1 MKYYVRSTDNME
13 RGQIYRCNTCGNM
26 FELINIGGGT
36 PSCCG
41 TEMELLSDKAKDV
54 GAEKHVPVIEKIDGG
69 VKVKVGSVPH
79 PMEEDHYIA
88 WIEIITDNETQR
100 AFLKPG
106 ESPEAEFKIDDTTNL
121 FAKEYCTVHGLW
133 RSA

>member
-1 MKYYVRSTDNME
+1 ME

-26 FELINIGGGT
+26 FELINIGGGM
-36 PSCCG
+36 PACCSS
-41 TEMELLSDKAKDV
+41 EMELLSDAPKDV
-54 GAEKHVPVIEKIDGG
+54 GAEKHIPIIEKTDDG
-69 VKVKVGSVPH
+69 VKVKVGKVTH
-79 PMEEDHYIA
+79 PMEETHYIA
-88 WIEIITDNETQR
+88 WIEIITDKETQR

-106 ESPEAEFKIDDTTNL
+106 DAPEAVFKIDDTNKL